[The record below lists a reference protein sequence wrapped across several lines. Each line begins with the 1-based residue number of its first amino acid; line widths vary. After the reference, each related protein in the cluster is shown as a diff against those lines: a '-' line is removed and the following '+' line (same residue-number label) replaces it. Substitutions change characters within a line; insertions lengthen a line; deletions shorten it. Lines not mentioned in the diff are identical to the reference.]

1 VCSSDLHKERVMHEY
16 ANKFKADIAA
26 GKKKVGI
33 WFSSCSPVVA
43 DLVSDSGFDWAL
55 IDMEHSVNELLDV
68 VFQKRMIER
77 SGTVPI
83 VRPTWNDKVNI
94 KRLLDVVVTNLLI
107 PWVETAAE
115 AEAAVKATRYGPKGV
130 RGVSLGTSANR
141 FTRRPGYFAEC
152 EKEICLLVQVESPK
166 AIANIESIAATEGID
181 GIFIGPADLSAN
193 MGVAG
198 KTDHP
203 QVQEMI
209 HRGLEKIKRTNK
221 PAGTLIFDHALA
233 QEYFAAGFTY
243 VAVGSD
249 LSFLRKEADATARLY
264 KQYLAGK

>member
-1 VCSSDLHKERVMHEY
+1 MYEY
-16 ANKFKADIAA
+16 VNGFKADIAA
-26 GKKKVGI
+26 RKKKVGI

-43 DLVSDSGFDWAL
+43 DLVSDCGFDWAL

-68 VFQKRMIER
+68 VFQKRMLEKA
-77 SGTVPI
+77 GTVPI
-83 VRPTWNDKVNI
+83 VRPSWNDKVKI
-94 KRLLDVVVTNLLI
+94 KRLLDVGVTNLLI

-115 AEAAVKATRYGPKGV
+115 AEAAAKATRYATKGV

-152 EKEICLLVQVESPK
+152 EKEICLLLQVESPK
-166 AIANIESIAATEGID
+166 AIANIDSIAAVEGVD

-193 MGVAG
+193 MGVPG

-209 HRGLEKIKRTNK
+209 HRGLEKIKKANK
-221 PAGTLIFDHALA
+221 PAGTLIFDHVLA
-233 QEYFAAGFTY
+233 KEYFTAGFTY

-249 LSFLRKEADATARLY
+249 LSFLRKEADTTAQLY